1 MRILVIE
8 DDLPLAS
15 FLQKGLQA
23 ESYTV
28 DAAHDGETG
37 LDLALDTECDLLV
50 LDLNLPKMDGLTLLR
65 RLRPAKPNLPVLVLT
80 ARSRVED
87 RVQAL
92 DCGADDCLNKPF
104 SFAEVTARVRAL
116 ARRGRPALDSALAL
130 KIADLTLDR
139 IERRVERAGKRIE
152 LTSKEFAL
160 LEYLMMNT
168 GRRVTRSM
176 IVEHVWNL
184 NFDTATNVV
193 DVYINYA
200 SSQVDHARMNALGN
214 AIHHAFQEL
223 GVMQDGGMNSVN
235 AAAGKFPGM
244 RGDLAPVMKLRRE
257 VNLPRLKEQLEKVL
271 AQEIRDRSVAL
282 WLVPDG
288 LVVSLQELAF
298 FNSGSAAM
306 RRDAQATF
314 SRIITALRGY
324 DLRIE
329 GHTDNVPI
337 RTFQFRS
344 NWELST
350 ARATG
355 IIQDLITQ
363 RGFSPE
369 QLSAAGYAEF
379 HPVASNAN
387 EDGRKLN
394 RRIDIVVLH
403 SGTSPAAPSGP

>member
-1 MRILVIE
+1 MQILVIE
-8 DDLPLAS
+8 DDLPLAN
-15 FLQKGLQA
+15 FLQQGLQA
-23 ESYTV
+23 ESHTV
-28 DAAHDGETG
+28 SAAHDGEAG
-37 LDLALDTECDLLV
+37 LAIALESECDLLV
-50 LDLNLPKMDGLTLLR
+50 LDLNLPKLDGLTLLR
-65 RLRPAKPNLPVLVLT
+65 RLRPVKPNLPVLVLT

-104 SFAEVTARVRAL
+104 SFTEVTARVRAL
-116 ARRGRPALDSALAL
+116 GRRGRPQLDAVM
-130 KIADLTLDR
+130 KIADLSLDR

-160 LEYLMMNT
+160 LEYLMINA

-176 IVEHVWNL
+176 IIEHVWNL

-200 SSQVDHARMNALGN
+200 SSQVDRQRMSALGS
-214 AIHHAFQEL
+214 AIEHAFQEL
-223 GVMQDGGMNSVN
+223 GVLQDHGPDADKAASKLTGRGTGLGPAMNLQRD
-235 AAAGKFPGM
+235 AE
-244 RGDLAPVMKLRRE
+244 LRHLE
-257 VNLPRLKEQLEKVL
+257 EQLEKVL
-271 AQEIRDRSVAL
+271 EQEIRDRAVAL
-282 WLVPDG
+282 RLGPDG
-288 LVVSLQELAF
+288 LVISLREMAF
-298 FNSGSAAM
+298 FSSGSATM
-306 RRDAQATF
+306 RRDAQAAF
-314 SRIITALRGY
+314 SRIIATLHGY

-337 RTFQFRS
+337 RTAQFRS

-363 RGFSPE
+363 HNFSAE

-379 HPVASNAN
+379 HPIASNAT

-394 RRIDIVVLH
+394 RRIDIVVLR
-403 SGTSPAAPSGP
+403 SGASATAPAAP

>member
-15 FLQKGLQA
+15 FLQKGLQG
-23 ESYTV
+23 ESHTV
-28 DAAHDGETG
+28 SAAHDGETG
-37 LDLALDTECDLLV
+37 LEIALDTECDLLV

-65 RLRPAKPNLPVLVLT
+65 RLRPVKPNLPVLVLT

-104 SFAEVTARVRAL
+104 SFTEVTARVRAL
-116 ARRGRPALDSALAL
+116 VRRGRPQLDSAM
-130 KIADLTLDR
+130 KIADLSLDR

-160 LEYLMMNT
+160 LEYLMINA

-176 IVEHVWNL
+176 IIEHVWNL

-200 SSQVDHARMNALGN
+200 SSQVDRQRMSALGS
-214 AIHHAFQEL
+214 AIEHAFQEL
-223 GVMQDGGMNSVN
+223 GVLQDRGPGANK
-235 AAAGKFPGM
+235 AAASKLSGTGAGLGPAM
-244 RGDLAPVMKLRRE
+244 NLQRDTDLRHLEEK
-257 VNLPRLKEQLEKVL
+257 LEKAL
-271 AQEIRDRSVAL
+271 EQEIRDRAVAL
-282 WLVPDG
+282 WLGPDG
-288 LVVSLQELAF
+288 LVISLREMAF
-298 FNSGSAAM
+298 FSSGSATM
-306 RRDAQATF
+306 RRDAQAAF
-314 SRIITALRGY
+314 SRIIATLHGY

-337 RTFQFRS
+337 RTVQFRS

-355 IIQDLITQ
+355 IIQDLITHYD
-363 RGFSPE
+363 FSPE

-379 HPVASNAN
+379 HPIASNAT

-394 RRIDIVVLH
+394 RRIDIVVLR
-403 SGTSPAAPSGP
+403 SGASSTAPARP

>member
-28 DAAHDGETG
+28 DAAHDGEAG

-104 SFAEVTARVRAL
+104 SFAEVSARVRAL
-116 ARRGRPALDSALAL
+116 ARRGRTALDSTLAL

-139 IERRVERAGKRIE
+139 IERHVERAGKRIE

-193 DVYINYA
+193 DVYINYL
-200 SSQVDHARMNALGN
+200 RKK
-214 AIHHAFQEL
+214 I
-223 GVMQDGGMNSVN
+223 DGGSSC
-235 AAAGKFPGM
+235 KLIHTI
-244 RGDLAPVMKLRRE
+244 RGV
-257 VNLPRLKEQLEKVL
+257 
-271 AQEIRDRSVAL
+271 
-282 WLVPDG
+282 
-288 LVVSLQELAF
+288 
-298 FNSGSAAM
+298 
-306 RRDAQATF
+306 
-314 SRIITALRGY
+314 GY
-324 DLRIE
+324 
-329 GHTDNVPI
+329 
-337 RTFQFRS
+337 
-344 NWELST
+344 ELSESGGT
-350 ARATG
+350 A
-355 IIQDLITQ
+355 Q
-363 RGFSPE
+363 
-369 QLSAAGYAEF
+369 QL
-379 HPVASNAN
+379 P
-387 EDGRKLN
+387 L
-394 RRIDIVVLH
+394 L
-403 SGTSPAAPSGP
+403 